1 MAKSGSQGISGTGLL
16 AIAGGGV
23 LLWSAVKGR
32 RWTEVVRELLTGD
45 QPGVGTDYPIV
56 VPERSQDATG
66 VDGGTSGGSSGA
78 GWDKAEASSYW
89 GVMTASGK
97 RMTPTTIASPYFPL
111 GTVLQIEYK
120 GKVVSG
126 TVWDFG
132 PADWVMAANPDR
144 FIDLAEP
151 MMKEL
156 TGRASNVVKVNYR
169 VLTWGTG
176 RQYRPN
182 SAMAKKLERQWK

>member
-1 MAKSGSQGISGTGLL
+1 FSGAGLL

-23 LLWSAVKGR
+23 LPWSAVKGR

-56 VPERSQDATG
+56 VPERSQDVTG
-66 VDGGTSGGSSGA
+66 ADGGTSGGSSGA
-78 GWDKAEASSYW
+78 GWEKAEASSYW

-144 FIDLAEP
+144 FIDLSVP
-151 MMKEL
+151 MMQAE
-156 TGRASNVVKVNYR
+156 TGRAFNEEKVNIQG
-169 VLTWGTG
+169 LTW
-176 RQYRPN
+176 
-182 SAMAKKLERQWK
+182 